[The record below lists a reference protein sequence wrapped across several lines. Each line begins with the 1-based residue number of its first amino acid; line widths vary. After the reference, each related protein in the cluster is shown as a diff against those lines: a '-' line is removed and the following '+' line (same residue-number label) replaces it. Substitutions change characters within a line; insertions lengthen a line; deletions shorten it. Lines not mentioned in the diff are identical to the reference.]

1 MVKKMKDGG
10 KYPKSK
16 LSAKAQA
23 AYDAHK
29 AAEAAVAKQA
39 RFDAKKK
46 GITDPEELE
55 RIEMEAIRNAK
66 KAKNG
71 MRVYKD
77 GGKEDLPT
85 PEEIKDSRR
94 KRPILR
100 KRTEDQKKARRKAKK
115 DAKSSARKGDPGTG
129 SGLLKTATTMTTGP
143 ESLTTGQVKRR
154 GRRLERSAEKAGMTK
169 DQAYK
174 TGGAEDALVAASD
187 AGDEKKQKAANKAI
201 KRRLRYQGQDKKRA
215 VIPVG
220 RKKLA
225 QGADEAK
232 EVKARG
238 RGGRPG
244 LLSGDLPELTSRTRK
259 TKSGSKVRKVK
270 GRPVNKAINRIA
282 NESAER
288 RTKRRQKR
296 ATSKSGRR

>member
-1 MVKKMKDGG
+1 MMNKTNKKSIYDMVKKMPIGG
-10 KYPKSK
+10 KNPKK
-16 LSAKAQA
+16 KISAKAQA
-23 AYDAHK
+23 AYDTQK
-29 AAEAAVAKQA
+29 AAEDAAAEDA
-39 RFDAKKK
+39 RRAAKK
-46 GITDPEELE
+46 GLT
-55 RIEMEAIRNAK
+55 
-66 KAKNG
+66 AKNG
-71 MRVYKD
+71 MRVYKN

-85 PEEIKDSRR
+85 PEEIKASRR
-94 KRPILR
+94 KQPSG
-100 KRTEDQKKARRKAKK
+100 KRTDAQKDARKKAKK
-115 DAKSSARKGDPGTG
+115 DAKSSARKGESGTG
-129 SGLLKTATTMTTGP
+129 SGLLKTATTMITGP
-143 ESLTTGQVKRR
+143 ETLTMGQVRRR

-174 TGGAEDALVAASD
+174 AAGPEKAIVAASD
-187 AGDEKKQKAANKAI
+187 AGDEKKLKAAYKAS
-201 KRRLRYQGQDKKRA
+201 KRQLKYQGQDKKRA

-220 RKKLA
+220 RKKPA

-282 NESAER
+282 NESAKR

>member
-1 MVKKMKDGG
+1 MMNKTNKKSIYDMVKKMKDGG

-94 KRPILR
+94 KRPIFR
-100 KRTEDQKKARRKAKK
+100 KRTDDQKEARKKAKK

-129 SGLLKTATTMTTGP
+129 SGLLKTATTMITGP
-143 ESLTTGQVKRR
+143 ESLTTGQVRRR

-220 RKKLA
+220 RKKPA
-225 QGADEAK
+225 KAGDETK
-232 EVKARG
+232 EKKKKKTTKLSVHKGGNTPQPKKQEKQKRG
-238 RGGRPG
+238 
-244 LLSGDLPELTSRTRK
+244 
-259 TKSGSKVRKVK
+259 VRKI
-270 GRPVNKAINRIA
+270 INRIPGGW
-282 NESAER
+282 R
-288 RTKRRQKR
+288 GQ
-296 ATSKSGRR
+296 GG